1 MPARAGITA
10 RLRRR
15 KPAQAG
21 ANRRADSVAERTL
34 LIQDAWSRVRVDK
47 IKIGD
52 FLALADAL
60 KNDPTPAVMDN
71 LASDLVKI
79 ETDIVVDNHRSQ
91 YQQ

>member
-1 MPARAGITA
+1 M
-10 RLRRR
+10 
-15 KPAQAG
+15 
-21 ANRRADSVAERTL
+21 
-34 LIQDAWSRVRVDK
+34 RVDK